1 MQRERCSRTM
11 WQMRDCQRRG
21 YPAMFV
27 EEKQVRQGRGIG
39 AGNEVGQ
46 NEGTSV
52 ETNGGGK

>member
-1 MQRERCSRTM
+1 M